1 MIHRWAL
8 SRNLRPRRWRE
19 SLVGLA
25 LCQEDHWK
33 REGPCKS
40 CSYFDTYSAW
50 LNFDYYS
57 IGLNSLAKRMSC
69 QSLQSMI
76 IDGETPIKSGSGM
89 STPNTEARR
98 RIATSKSMHN
108 LKSSGGSRHESP
120 TSRAF
125 PSSLAQNRM
134 HYASQQGTPSNGAAP
149 PTRPASSSALE
160 GPSSATRR
168 SESSASIANHASSV
182 ADRISPSKRMTIART
197 STAPPQLSSAASMNS
212 LASYATLAPNG
223 LPAPRWNMEDEDTL
237 PSPFIK
243 KKISTG
249 PLRAIAM
256 AHAQQQHQPATISG
270 GTMHRAYSSNSI
282 SNSAQGKD
290 PNGSRVT
297 RAATARQSLAGR
309 LAMHRQAKV
318 DEQGRRTAA

>member
-1 MIHRWAL
+1 M
-8 SRNLRPRRWRE
+8 
-19 SLVGLA
+19 VV
-25 LCQEDHWK
+25 
-33 REGPCKS
+33 
-40 CSYFDTYSAW
+40 
-50 LNFDYYS
+50 
-57 IGLNSLAKRMSC
+57 
-69 QSLQSMI
+69 
-76 IDGETPIKSGSGM
+76 DGETPVKSGM

-134 HYASQQGTPSNGAAP
+134 HYASQQGTPPTSSAMP

-168 SESSASIANHASSV
+168 SESNASIANHATSV
-182 ADRISPSKRMTIART
+182 ADRISPSKRMTMART

-212 LASYATLAPNG
+212 LASYATLGPHGLTAPK
-223 LPAPRWNMEDEDTL
+223 WNMEDEETL

-256 AHAQQQHQPATISG
+256 AHAQQQHQPAATVSG

>member
-1 MIHRWAL
+1 MHRTYREQISDL
-8 SRNLRPRRWRE
+8 LLLPFDCSRR
-19 SLVGLA
+19 
-25 LCQEDHWK
+25 
-33 REGPCKS
+33 
-40 CSYFDTYSAW
+40 
-50 LNFDYYS
+50 

-69 QSLQSMI
+69 QSLQSMV
-76 IDGETPIKSGSGM
+76 IDGETPVKSGM

-134 HYASQQGTPSNGAAP
+134 HYASQQGTPTSVNNSGAAAP
-149 PTRPASSSALE
+149 PIRPASSSALE
-160 GPSSATRR
+160 GPSSGTRR
-168 SESSASIANHASSV
+168 SESSASIAAHAMAPATS
-182 ADRISPSKRMTIART
+182 ADRISPSKRMTMART
-197 STAPPQLSSAASMNS
+197 STAPPQLSSAASMSS
-212 LASYATLAPNG
+212 LASYATLGPQNG
-223 LPAPRWNMEDEDTL
+223 LSAPRWNMEDEDTL

-243 KKISTG
+243 KKVSTG

-256 AHAQQQHQPATISG
+256 AHAQQQQHQPSTVSGAT
-270 GTMHRAYSSNSI
+270 MNRAYSSNSI
-282 SNSAQGKD
+282 STGAPSKE
-290 PNGSRVT
+290 GSRVT

>member
-1 MIHRWAL
+1 
-8 SRNLRPRRWRE
+8 
-19 SLVGLA
+19 
-25 LCQEDHWK
+25 
-33 REGPCKS
+33 
-40 CSYFDTYSAW
+40 
-50 LNFDYYS
+50 
-57 IGLNSLAKRMSC
+57 
-69 QSLQSMI
+69 MI
-76 IDGETPIKSGSGM
+76 IDGETPVKSGL

-134 HYASQQGTPSNGAAP
+134 QYASQQGTPSASSSSHSNNSVAP
-149 PTRPASSSALE
+149 PTRPASSSAVE
-160 GPSSATRR
+160 GPSSGGGTRR
-168 SESSASIANHASSV
+168 SESSASIANHATSV
-182 ADRISPSKRMTIART
+182 ADRISPSKRMTMART

-212 LASYATLAPNG
+212 LASYATLGPNG
-223 LPAPRWNMEDEDTL
+223 LPAPPPKWNMEDEDTL

-256 AHAQQQHQPATISG
+256 AHAQQQQQHQQHNQPATISG
-270 GTMHRAYSSNSI
+270 ATMHRAYSSNSI

-290 PNGSRVT
+290 QTGSRVT

>member
-1 MIHRWAL
+1 
-8 SRNLRPRRWRE
+8 
-19 SLVGLA
+19 
-25 LCQEDHWK
+25 
-33 REGPCKS
+33 
-40 CSYFDTYSAW
+40 
-50 LNFDYYS
+50 
-57 IGLNSLAKRMSC
+57 MSC

-76 IDGETPIKSGSGM
+76 IDGETPVKSGL

-125 PSSLAQNRM
+125 PASLAQNRM
-134 HYASQQGTPSNGAAP
+134 QYASQQGTPSTSSGVAP
-149 PTRPASSSALE
+149 PTRPASSSAVE
-160 GPSSATRR
+160 GPSSGTRR
-168 SESSASIANHASSV
+168 SESSASIANHATSV
-182 ADRISPSKRMTIART
+182 ADRISPSKRMTMART

-212 LASYATLAPNG
+212 LASYATLGPNG
-223 LPAPRWNMEDEDTL
+223 LPAPPKWNMEDEDTL

-256 AHAQQQHQPATISG
+256 AHAQQQQQHNQPATISG
-270 GTMHRAYSSNSI
+270 ATMHRAYSSNSI
-282 SNSAQGKD
+282 SNSAQGKEQT
-290 PNGSRVT
+290 GSRVT